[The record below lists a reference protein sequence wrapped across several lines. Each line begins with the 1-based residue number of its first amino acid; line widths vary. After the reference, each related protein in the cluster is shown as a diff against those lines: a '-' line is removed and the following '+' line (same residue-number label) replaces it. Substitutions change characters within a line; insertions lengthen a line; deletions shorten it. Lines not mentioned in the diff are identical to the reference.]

1 MARIIPQA
9 GSVFAPRIAA
19 PQVFRPGRA
28 PAKKSKAEEAAE
40 ILGLINASIATGQ
53 AVYGLGSTIAKDFAP
68 TEAEKLAERQEA
80 MIDAGTRSAVAARKT
95 MDQPKV
101 DAALQARE
109 QAMARMQDAR
119 AMRDRQEGLRD
130 VPPAPTPEEERRGEL
145 ALNYRD
151 TLDEGYTADAL
162 RESIAEGEMFLAHP
176 RIDSHPHRAQ
186 AVKSLAQFKAALAD
200 IERRG
205 EGAAPR
211 SLAQQPAPTD
221 EPVHISPFTAPAPAA
236 GSTFTFT
243 PRAGGGA
250 WSKQIMEQAAGQGV
264 TVPPGEAMKMQLG
277 TSTMFPGARMTKDSV
292 GQTLTY
298 TVPGA
303 APTPVPSPAAAPTPA
318 APSPLGQPI
327 DRPLPDKRLVV
338 KFMAAIDSLPA
349 NVASIEEKVALKERI
364 KDKFLGTY
372 KASGGKREDLT
383 PRQIHL
389 LDIIS
394 GGRAR
399 SILEAQRGV
408 GTPVTRAEFLRAGAP
423 SFDVSDLTSSYGAL
437 MSQGRE
443 AEARELLTLANM
455 AADAAG
461 FIEQSYDV
469 PRLVEAKIR
478 RAIKSGFKGAK
489 AVPSE
494 ELSLTEATK
503 VLPPPPRARRRRS
516 KTPPG
521 GKRKPPVAGGT
532 VTVGGVEGFTDD
544 ESNDPAFVTVALARG
559 IDTARGFKGKEKDGI
574 PKLSTE
580 ADKIRAAGDANGAK
594 AVDRLNAWN
603 PNWKNK
609 AAVAAAT
616 RVAQERKAAAK
627 VAQEEKARIAAAET
641 AKTRSAVFA
650 KVGVGW
656 AAAQAAP
663 ESQRD
668 ALRAQVAKIPAE
680 LEKAER
686 AAATGD
692 VDAVRREK
700 ALRDRRANLLT
711 AINTLDRMIAEKK

>member
-53 AVYGLGSTIAKDFAP
+53 AAYGLGSAIAKDFAP

-130 VPPAPTPEEERRGEL
+130 VPPAPT
-145 ALNYRD
+145 
-151 TLDEGYTADAL
+151 
-162 RESIAEGEMFLAHP
+162 
-176 RIDSHPHRAQ
+176 
-186 AVKSLAQFKAALAD
+186 
-200 IERRG
+200 
-205 EGAAPR
+205 
-211 SLAQQPAPTD
+211 D
-221 EPVHISPFTAPAPAA
+221 EPVHINPFTAPAPAA

-277 TSTMFPGARMTKDSV
+277 TSTMFPGARMTQDSV
-292 GQTLTY
+292 GKTLTY
-298 TVPGA
+298 TVPVA
-303 APTPVPSPAAAPTPA
+303 ALTPSPAAAPTPA

-408 GTPVTRAEFLRAGAP
+408 GTPVTRTEFLRAGAP

-455 AADAAG
+455 AADAAR
-461 FIEQSYDV
+461 FIESSYDV

-503 VLPPPPRARRRRS
+503 VLPPPPRARRRGGKAGSR
-516 KTPPG
+516 

-532 VTVGGVEGFTDD
+532 VTVGGVPGFTDD

-609 AAVAAAT
+609 AAVVTAT
-616 RVAQERKAAAK
+616 KKAQERKAAAK
-627 VAQEEKARIAAAET
+627 E
-641 AKTRSAVFA
+641 
-650 KVGVGW
+650 
-656 AAAQAAP
+656 AQAA
-663 ESQRD
+663 
-668 ALRAQVAKIPAE
+668 AAAKVAKADKDAAAAVARKAKNRRKTALSKAGVTWGDATEHTEAE
-680 LEKAER
+680 LQGLKDRLAAER
-686 AAATGD
+686 KDEATTL
-692 VDAVRREK
+692 REK
-700 ALRDRRANLLT
+700 KRSKQEDLKKIRGRIQEVTAGINALE
-711 AINTLDRMIAEKK
+711 AILEEKKK